1 MPQIITA
8 QDAVKLIQPNARIMF
23 GTFLTVGVAQ
33 NLVDALVKENTKN
46 LHMITIATDYED
58 RGVGK
63 LIANHQVKS
72 VQASHIGTNKAT
84 QAQMN
89 AGELHV
95 ELIPQGTLMEQ
106 IRAAGAGLGGIL
118 TPTGIGTIVEEGKQK
133 IVVEEKTYLLELPII
148 ADFAFVK
155 AKKADTFGNLVYS
168 KTARNSNPAMAMAA
182 TITIAEV
189 DEIVEAGEI
198 NPEDVITPG
207 IFVDY
212 LVLTSNYKEKE

>member
-1 MPQIITA
+1 MPKIITA
-8 QDAVKLIQPNARIMF
+8 HEAAKLVKPGSRIMF
-23 GTFLTVGVAQ
+23 GTFLVVGAAQ
-33 NLVDALVKENTKN
+33 ELIDALVAENTKN
-46 LHMITIATDYED
+46 LHLIAIATDYED

-89 AGELHV
+89 AGEIQV
-95 ELIPQGTLMEQ
+95 ELIPQGTLMER

-133 IVVEEKTYLLELPII
+133 FEVDGKTYILEFPIK
-148 ADFAFVK
+148 ADFAFIR

-189 DEIVEAGEI
+189 DEIVEKGEI
-198 NPEDVITPG
+198 DPEDVVTPG
-207 IFVDY
+207 IFVNY
-212 LVLTSNYKEKE
+212 LVKTVK